1 MPLQD
6 KYSPIIGKVNYNSF
20 SVKAIK
26 ELDFSEKDEQLIL
39 DYPTVYIIDDKIS
52 DKKHNYNVYVG
63 ETTDINR
70 RTKQHLND
78 DIRNGREDFK
88 KLSDSSTTEMYI
100 IGHKYFNK
108 SLTLDIENRLLHYL
122 LSSES
127 VKNVN
132 NRRGN
137 PQNDYYTSEIMDSVF
152 SKIWRKLHSLNN
164 VLFPIESVIR
174 DSALFKASPFHKL
187 TKEQKEAKS
196 KIILQ
201 ILSSLTQNL
210 DGQLI
215 LVEGEAGSGKTVLMS
230 SLLYDLFNS
239 NEFPVSKDK
248 MSIHLLVNHE
258 QQLTVYQQ
266 MAKKLGLKNK
276 NGIDVVMKPTGF
288 INYQSKNNLKADVV
302 IVDEA
307 HLLLTQGKQSYRGK
321 NHLKDL
327 LANAKVVVAVFDENQ
342 ILTTEQ
348 IWESADLAEMKLDAQ
363 CVISLR
369 DQMRINAQQSTIDW
383 IRSLVDEQVIYPF
396 RKDDKYDFRVFD
408 SPQEMYDAI
417 KEKDQHQENG
427 ISRMLATYDWKFKQK
442 GKPEDNQ
449 YWNVT
454 IGDFSMPWNLQLPK
468 DKATKNLSWAEQ
480 KQTIDEIGST
490 YTIQGFDLNY
500 AAVII
505 GPSVKYRDGKIIF
518 DPGASCNEK
527 AIRNRTLADGTRMKF
542 GETLLKNELNVLL
555 TRGVNGLY
563 LFAVDKEL
571 QKALKEA
578 LRKGN

>member
-248 MSIHLLVNHE
+248 MSIYLLVNHE

-276 NGIDVVMKPTGF
+276 NGIDVVMKPTSF

>member
-276 NGIDVVMKPTGF
+276 NGIDVVMKPTSF

-518 DPGASCNEK
+518 DPSASCNEK

-563 LFAVDKEL
+563 LFAVDEEL
-571 QKALKEA
+571 QKALKEIITHF
-578 LRKGN
+578 K

>member
-1 MPLQD
+1 MPLKD
-6 KYSPIIGKVNYNSF
+6 NISPIIEKVSYNSF

-26 ELDFSEKDEQLIL
+26 DKKLSEKEEQLLL
-39 DYPTVYIIDDKIS
+39 DYPTVYIIDDELS
-52 DKKHNYNVYVG
+52 NKKHNYSVYVG
-63 ETTDINR
+63 ETSDIKR

-78 DIRNGREDFK
+78 ETREDFK
-88 KLSDSSTTEMYI
+88 KLKGSTTSEMYI
-100 IGHKYFNK
+100 IGHRYFNK
-108 SLTLDIENRLLHYL
+108 SLTLDIENKLLQYL

-127 VKNVN
+127 VKNVS

-137 PQNDYYTSEIMDSVF
+137 PQNDYYTADMMDSIF
-152 SKIWRKLHSLNN
+152 SKVWRKLHSLNS
-164 VLFPIESVIR
+164 VLFPLESVIR

-187 TKEQKEAKS
+187 TKEQDDAKND
-196 KIILQ
+196 IILQ
-201 ILSSLTQNL
+201 ILSNLSQNL
-210 DGQLI
+210 EGQLI

-230 SLLYDLFNS
+230 SLLYELFNS
-239 NEFPVSKDK
+239 DEFPIDKDK
-248 MSIHLLVNHE
+248 ISVHLLVNHE

-266 MAKKLGLKNK
+266 LAKKLGLKNK
-276 NGIDVVMKPTGF
+276 NGAEVIMKPTSF
-288 INYQSKNNLKADVV
+288 INSQSKTDSKADIV

-307 HLLLTQGKQSYRGK
+307 HLLLTQGKQSYQGK

-348 IWESADLAEMKLDAQ
+348 IWESEDLAEIRLDAQ
-363 CVISLR
+363 YIVSLR
-369 DQMRINAQQSTIDW
+369 NQMRINAQQSTIDW

-518 DPGASCNEK
+518 DPSASCNEK
-527 AIRNRTLADGTRMKF
+527 AIRNRTLSDGTKMKF

-563 LFAVDKEL
+563 LFAVDEEL

-578 LRKGN
+578 SE

>member
-276 NGIDVVMKPTGF
+276 NGIDVVMKPTSF

-518 DPGASCNEK
+518 DPDASCNEK

>member
-1 MPLQD
+1 MPLKD
-6 KYSPIIGKVNYNSF
+6 NISPIIEKVSYNSF
-20 SVKAIK
+20 SEKAIK
-26 ELDFSEKDEQLIL
+26 DKNLSEKDEQLLL
-39 DYPTVYIIDDKIS
+39 DYPTVYIIDDEIS
-52 DKKHNYNVYVG
+52 GNKKHNYSVYVG
-63 ETTDINR
+63 ETSDINR
-70 RTKQHLND
+70 RTQQHKSD
-78 DIRNGREDFK
+78 TTREDFK
-88 KLSDSSTTEMYI
+88 RLRKSETSEMYV
-100 IGHKYFNK
+100 IGHRYFNK
-108 SLTLDIENRLLHYL
+108 SLTLDIENKLLQYL

-127 VKNVN
+127 VKNVS

-137 PQNDYYTSEIMDSVF
+137 PQNDYYTSDMMDSIF
-152 SKIWRKLHSLNN
+152 SKVWRKLHSLNS
-164 VLFPIESVIR
+164 VLFPIESVIH

-187 TKEQKEAKS
+187 TKEQNNAKNE
-196 KIILQ
+196 IILR
-201 ILSSLTQNL
+201 ILSILSQNME
-210 DGQLI
+210 GELI

-230 SLLYDLFNS
+230 SLLYELFNS
-239 NEFPVSKDK
+239 DELPINKDK
-248 MSIHLLVNHE
+248 VSVHLLVNHE

-266 MAKKLGLKNK
+266 LAKKLGLNNK
-276 NGIDVVMKPTGF
+276 NGVDVVMKPTSF
-288 INYQSKNNLKADVV
+288 INLQSKTNSKVADIV

-327 LANAKVVVAVFDENQ
+327 LANAKVVVAVFDKNQ

-348 IWESADLAEMKLDAQ
+348 IWENDDLAEIRLDAQ
-363 CVISLR
+363 YIVSLR
-369 DQMRINAQQSTIDW
+369 NQMRINAQQSTIDW
-383 IRSLVDEQVIYPF
+383 IRSLVDKQVIYPF

-417 KEKDQHQENG
+417 KEKNQHQENG

-442 GKPEDNQ
+442 GKPEDDQ

-468 DKATKNLSWAEQ
+468 DKAAKNLSWAEQ
-480 KQTIDEIGST
+480 KQTIAEVGST

-518 DPGASCNEK
+518 DPSASCNEK
-527 AIRNRTLADGTRMKF
+527 AIRNRTLADGTKMKF

-563 LFAVDKEL
+563 LFAVDEEL
-571 QKALKEA
+571 QEALKEA
-578 LRKGN
+578 SIKLNK

>member
-1 MPLQD
+1 MPLKD
-6 KYSPIIGKVNYNSF
+6 NISPIIEKVSYNSF

-26 ELDFSEKDEQLIL
+26 DKNLPEKDEQLLL
-39 DYPTVYIIDDKIS
+39 DYPTVYIIDDELS
-52 DKKHNYNVYVG
+52 NKKHNYSVYVG
-63 ETTDINR
+63 ETSDIKR

-78 DIRNGREDFK
+78 ETREDFK
-88 KLSDSSTTEMYI
+88 KLKGSTTSEMYI
-100 IGHKYFNK
+100 IGHRYFNK
-108 SLTLDIENRLLHYL
+108 SLTLDIENKLLQYL

-127 VKNVN
+127 VKNVS

-137 PQNDYYTSEIMDSVF
+137 PQNDYYTADMMDSIF
-152 SKIWRKLHSLNN
+152 SKVWRKLHSLNS
-164 VLFPIESVIR
+164 VLFPLESVIR

-187 TKEQKEAKS
+187 TKEQDDAKND
-196 KIILQ
+196 IILQ
-201 ILSSLTQNL
+201 ILSNLSQNL
-210 DGQLI
+210 EGQLI

-230 SLLYDLFNS
+230 SLLYELFNS
-239 NEFPVSKDK
+239 DEFPIDKDK
-248 MSIHLLVNHE
+248 ISVHLLVNHE

-266 MAKKLGLKNK
+266 LAKKLGLKNK
-276 NGIDVVMKPTGF
+276 NGAEVIMKPTSF
-288 INYQSKNNLKADVV
+288 INSQSKTDSKADIV

-307 HLLLTQGKQSYRGK
+307 HLLLSQGKQSYQGK

-348 IWESADLAEMKLDAQ
+348 IWESEDLAEIRLDAQ
-363 CVISLR
+363 YIVSLR
-369 DQMRINAQQSTIDW
+369 NQMRINAQQSTIDW
-383 IRSLVDEQVIYPF
+383 IRSLVDKQVIYPF

-408 SPQEMYDAI
+408 SPQEMYEAI
-417 KEKDQHQENG
+417 KEKNQDQEHG
-427 ISRMLATYDWKFKQK
+427 VSRMLATYDWKYKQN
-442 GKPEDNQ
+442 GKPEDDQ

-468 DKATKNLSWAEQ
+468 EKATKNLSWAEQ
-480 KQTIDEIGST
+480 KQTITEVGST

-518 DPGASCNEK
+518 DPSASCNEK
-527 AIRNRTLADGTRMKF
+527 AIRNRTLADGTKMKF

-563 LFAVDKEL
+563 LFAVDEEL
-571 QKALKEA
+571 QKALKEMM
-578 LRKGN
+578 RK

>member
-276 NGIDVVMKPTGF
+276 NGIDVVMKPTSF

-518 DPGASCNEK
+518 DPSASCNEK

>member
-276 NGIDVVMKPTGF
+276 NGIDVVMKPTSF
-288 INYQSKNNLKADVV
+288 INYQLKNNLKADVV

>member
-276 NGIDVVMKPTGF
+276 NGIDVVMKPTSF

-348 IWESADLAEMKLDAQ
+348 IWESADLAEMKLDTQ

>member
-276 NGIDVVMKPTGF
+276 NGIDVVMKPTSF

-454 IGDFSMPWNLQLPK
+454 IGDFSMP
-468 DKATKNLSWAEQ
+468 
-480 KQTIDEIGST
+480 
-490 YTIQGFDLNY
+490 
-500 AAVII
+500 
-505 GPSVKYRDGKIIF
+505 
-518 DPGASCNEK
+518 
-527 AIRNRTLADGTRMKF
+527 
-542 GETLLKNELNVLL
+542 
-555 TRGVNGLY
+555 
-563 LFAVDKEL
+563 
-571 QKALKEA
+571 
-578 LRKGN
+578 

>member
-122 LSSES
+122 LSSEL

-276 NGIDVVMKPTGF
+276 NGIDVVMKPTSF

>member
-1 MPLQD
+1 M
-6 KYSPIIGKVNYNSF
+6 NNS
-20 SVKAIK
+20 
-26 ELDFSEKDEQLIL
+26 
-39 DYPTVYIIDDKIS
+39 VYIIDDKIS

-132 NRRGN
+132 NRRRN

-276 NGIDVVMKPTGF
+276 NGIDVVMKPTSF

-518 DPGASCNEK
+518 DPSASCNEK

-563 LFAVDKEL
+563 LFAVDEEL

-578 LRKGN
+578 IEKIE

>member
-248 MSIHLLVNHE
+248 KSIHLLVNHE

-276 NGIDVVMKPTGF
+276 NGIDVVMKPTSF

>member
-276 NGIDVVMKPTGF
+276 NGIDVVMKPTNF

-518 DPGASCNEK
+518 DPSASCNEK

>member
-1 MPLQD
+1 MTLQD
-6 KYSPIIGKVNYNSF
+6 KYSPIIEKVSYNSF

-26 ELDFSEKDEQLIL
+26 DKNLSEKDEQLLL
-39 DYPTVYIIDDKIS
+39 DYPTVYIIDDKLS
-52 DKKHNYNVYVG
+52 SNKHNYSVYVG
-63 ETTDINR
+63 ETSDIKR
-70 RTKQHLND
+70 RTKQHLSD
-78 DIRNGREDFK
+78 ETRKDFK
-88 KLSDSSTTEMYI
+88 KLKESTTSEMYI
-100 IGHKYFNK
+100 IGHRYFNK
-108 SLTLDIENRLLHYL
+108 SLTLDIENKLLQYL

-127 VKNVN
+127 VKNVS

-137 PQNDYYTSEIMDSVF
+137 PQNDYYTSDMMDSIF
-152 SKIWRKLHSLNN
+152 SKVWRKLHSLNS
-164 VLFPIESVIR
+164 VLFPLESVIR

-187 TKEQKEAKS
+187 TREQDDAKND
-196 KIILQ
+196 IILQ
-201 ILSSLTQNL
+201 IISTLSQNL
-210 DGQLI
+210 EGKLI
-215 LVEGEAGSGKTVLMS
+215 LVVGEAGSGKTVLMS

-239 NEFPVSKDK
+239 NDFPISKDK
-248 MSIHLLVNHE
+248 LSIHLLVNHE
-258 QQLTVYQQ
+258 QQLTVYRQL
-266 MAKKLGLKNK
+266 AKKLGLKNK
-276 NGIDVVMKPTGF
+276 NGVDVVMKPTSF
-288 INYQSKNNLKADVV
+288 INLQLKSDSKADIV

-307 HLLLTQGKQSYRGK
+307 HLLLTQGKQSYQGK

-348 IWESADLAEMKLDAQ
+348 VWESADLAKIRLDAQ
-363 CVISLR
+363 CVISLHN
-369 DQMRINAQQSTIDW
+369 QMRISAHQSTIDW
-383 IRSLVDEQVIYPF
+383 IRALIDEQVIYPF
-396 RKDDKYDFRVFD
+396 KEDDKYDFKVFD
-408 SPQEMYDAI
+408 SPQEMYHAI
-417 KEKDQHQENG
+417 KEKDQNQENG
-427 ISRMLATYDWKFKQK
+427 ISRMLATYDWKYKQN
-442 GKPEDNQ
+442 GKPEDDQ

-518 DPGASCNEK
+518 DPSASCNEK
-527 AIRNRTLADGTRMKF
+527 AIRNRTLSNGTKMKF

-563 LFAVDKEL
+563 LFAVDEEL
-571 QKALKEA
+571 QRALKEA
-578 LRKGN
+578 QWKGN

>member
-26 ELDFSEKDEQLIL
+26 ELDFSEKDKQLIL

-215 LVEGEAGSGKTVLMS
+215 LVEGEAGSEKTVLMS

-276 NGIDVVMKPTGF
+276 NGIDVVIKPTSF

-348 IWESADLAEMKLDAQ
+348 IWESAVLAEMKLDAQ

-518 DPGASCNEK
+518 DPSASCNEK
-527 AIRNRTLADGTRMKF
+527 AIRNRTLADGTRIKF

-563 LFAVDKEL
+563 LFAVDEEL
-571 QKALKEA
+571 QKVLKEA
-578 LRKGN
+578 RRKGN

>member
-239 NEFPVSKDK
+239 NEFPISKDK

-276 NGIDVVMKPTGF
+276 NGIDVVMKPTSF

-408 SPQEMYDAI
+408 SPQEMYAAI
-417 KEKDQHQENG
+417 KEKNQHQENG

-518 DPGASCNEK
+518 DPSASCNEK

-563 LFAVDKEL
+563 LFAVDEEL

-578 LRKGN
+578 LRKKY

>member
-266 MAKKLGLKNK
+266 MVKKLGLKNK
-276 NGIDVVMKPTGF
+276 NGIDVVMKPTSF

-480 KQTIDEIGST
+480 KQTINEIGST

-518 DPGASCNEK
+518 DPSASCNEK

-563 LFAVDKEL
+563 LFAVDEEL

-578 LRKGN
+578 LRKIE

>member
-1 MPLQD
+1 MPLKD
-6 KYSPIIGKVNYNSF
+6 NISPIIEKVSYNSF

-26 ELDFSEKDEQLIL
+26 DKNLPEKDEQLLL
-39 DYPTVYIIDDKIS
+39 DYPTVYIIDDELS
-52 DKKHNYNVYVG
+52 NKKYNYSVYVG
-63 ETTDINR
+63 ETSDIKR

-78 DIRNGREDFK
+78 ETREDFK
-88 KLSDSSTTEMYI
+88 KLKGSTTSEMYI
-100 IGHKYFNK
+100 IGHRYFNK
-108 SLTLDIENRLLHYL
+108 SLTLDIENKLLQYL

-127 VKNVN
+127 VKNVS

-137 PQNDYYTSEIMDSVF
+137 PQNDYYTADMMDSIF
-152 SKIWRKLHSLNN
+152 SKVWRKLHSLNS
-164 VLFPIESVIR
+164 VLFPLESVIR

-187 TKEQKEAKS
+187 TKEQDDAKND
-196 KIILQ
+196 IILQ
-201 ILSSLTQNL
+201 ILSNLSQNL
-210 DGQLI
+210 EGQLI

-230 SLLYDLFNS
+230 SLLYELFNS
-239 NEFPVSKDK
+239 DEFPIDKDK
-248 MSIHLLVNHE
+248 ISVHLLVNHE

-266 MAKKLGLKNK
+266 LAKKLGLKNK
-276 NGIDVVMKPTGF
+276 NGAEVIMKPTSF
-288 INYQSKNNLKADVV
+288 INSQSKTDSKADIV

-307 HLLLTQGKQSYRGK
+307 HLLLTQGKQSYQGK

-348 IWESADLAEMKLDAQ
+348 IWESEDLAEIRLDAQ
-363 CVISLR
+363 YIVSLR
-369 DQMRINAQQSTIDW
+369 NQMRINAQQSTIDW
-383 IRSLVDEQVIYPF
+383 IRSLVDKQVIYPF

-408 SPQEMYDAI
+408 SPQEMYEAI
-417 KEKDQHQENG
+417 KEKNQDQEHG
-427 ISRMLATYDWKFKQK
+427 VSRMLATYDWKYKQN
-442 GKPEDNQ
+442 GKPEDDQ

-468 DKATKNLSWAEQ
+468 EKATKNLSWAEQ
-480 KQTIDEIGST
+480 KQTITEVGST

-518 DPGASCNEK
+518 DPSASCNEK
-527 AIRNRTLADGTRMKF
+527 AIRNRTLADGTKMKF

-563 LFAVDKEL
+563 LFAVDEEL
-571 QKALKEA
+571 QKALKEMM
-578 LRKGN
+578 RK

>member
-1 MPLQD
+1 MPLKD
-6 KYSPIIGKVNYNSF
+6 NISPIIEKVSYNSF

-26 ELDFSEKDEQLIL
+26 DKNLPEKDEQLLL
-39 DYPTVYIIDDKIS
+39 DYPTVYIIDDELS
-52 DKKHNYNVYVG
+52 NKKHNYSVYVG
-63 ETTDINR
+63 ETSDIKR

-78 DIRNGREDFK
+78 ETREDFK
-88 KLSDSSTTEMYI
+88 KLKGSTTSEMYI
-100 IGHKYFNK
+100 IGHRYFNK
-108 SLTLDIENRLLHYL
+108 SLTLDIENKLLQYL

-127 VKNVN
+127 VKNVS

-137 PQNDYYTSEIMDSVF
+137 PQNDYYTADMMDSIF
-152 SKIWRKLHSLNN
+152 SKVWRKLHSLNS
-164 VLFPIESVIR
+164 VLFPLESVIR

-187 TKEQKEAKS
+187 TKEQDDAKND
-196 KIILQ
+196 IILQ
-201 ILSSLTQNL
+201 ILSNLSQNL
-210 DGQLI
+210 EGQLI

-230 SLLYDLFNS
+230 SLLYELFNS
-239 NEFPVSKDK
+239 DEFPIDKDK
-248 MSIHLLVNHE
+248 ISVHLLVNHE

-266 MAKKLGLKNK
+266 LAKKLGLKNK
-276 NGIDVVMKPTGF
+276 NGAEVIMKPTSF
-288 INYQSKNNLKADVV
+288 INSQSKTDSKADIV

-307 HLLLTQGKQSYRGK
+307 HLLLTQGKQSYQGK

-348 IWESADLAEMKLDAQ
+348 IWESEDLAEIRLDAQ
-363 CVISLR
+363 YIVSLR
-369 DQMRINAQQSTIDW
+369 NQMRINAQQSTIDW
-383 IRSLVDEQVIYPF
+383 IRSLVDKQVIYPF

-408 SPQEMYDAI
+408 SPQEMYEAI
-417 KEKDQHQENG
+417 KEKNQDQEHG
-427 ISRMLATYDWKFKQK
+427 VSRMLATYDWKYKQN
-442 GKPEDNQ
+442 GKPEDDQ

-468 DKATKNLSWAEQ
+468 EKATKNLSWAEQ
-480 KQTIDEIGST
+480 KQTITEVGST

-518 DPGASCNEK
+518 DPSASCNEK
-527 AIRNRTLADGTRMKF
+527 AIRNRTLADGTKMKF

-563 LFAVDKEL
+563 LFAVDEEL
-571 QKALKEA
+571 QKALKEMM
-578 LRKGN
+578 RK

>member
-63 ETTDINR
+63 EITDINR

-276 NGIDVVMKPTGF
+276 NGIDVVMKPTSF

>member
-239 NEFPVSKDK
+239 NEFPISKDK

-276 NGIDVVMKPTGF
+276 NGIDVVMKPTSF

-408 SPQEMYDAI
+408 SPQEMYAAI
-417 KEKDQHQENG
+417 KEKNQHQENG

-505 GPSVKYRDGKIIF
+505 GLSVKYRDGKIIF
-518 DPGASCNEK
+518 DPSASCNEK

-563 LFAVDKEL
+563 LFAVDEEL

-578 LRKGN
+578 LRKKY

>member
-26 ELDFSEKDEQLIL
+26 ELDFSEKDKQLIL

-276 NGIDVVMKPTGF
+276 NGIDVVIKPTSF

-348 IWESADLAEMKLDAQ
+348 IWESAVLAEMKLDAQ

-518 DPGASCNEK
+518 DPSASCNEK
-527 AIRNRTLADGTRMKF
+527 AIRNRTLADGTRIKF

-563 LFAVDKEL
+563 LFAVDEEL
-571 QKALKEA
+571 QKVLKEA
-578 LRKGN
+578 RRKGN

>member
-276 NGIDVVMKPTGF
+276 NGIDVVMKPTSF

-518 DPGASCNEK
+518 DSGASCNEK

>member
-1 MPLQD
+1 MSLKD
-6 KYSPIIGKVNYNSF
+6 KYSPIIEKVSYNSF

-26 ELDFSEKDEQLIL
+26 DKNLSEKEEQLLL
-39 DYPTVYIIDDKIS
+39 DYPTVYIIDDELS
-52 DKKHNYNVYVG
+52 NKKHNYSVYVG
-63 ETTDINR
+63 ETSDIKR

-78 DIRNGREDFK
+78 ETREDFK
-88 KLSDSSTTEMYI
+88 KLKGSTTSEMYI
-100 IGHKYFNK
+100 IGHRYFNK
-108 SLTLDIENRLLHYL
+108 SLTLDIENKLLQYL

-127 VKNVN
+127 VKNVS

-137 PQNDYYTSEIMDSVF
+137 PQNDYYTADMMDSIF
-152 SKIWRKLHSLNN
+152 SKVWRKLHSLNS
-164 VLFPIESVIR
+164 VLFPLESVIR

-187 TKEQKEAKS
+187 TKEQDDAKND
-196 KIILQ
+196 IILQ
-201 ILSSLTQNL
+201 ILSNLSQNL
-210 DGQLI
+210 EGQLI

-230 SLLYDLFNS
+230 SLLYELFNS
-239 NEFPVSKDK
+239 DEFPIDKDK
-248 MSIHLLVNHE
+248 ISVHLLVNHE

-266 MAKKLGLKNK
+266 LAKKLGLKNK
-276 NGIDVVMKPTGF
+276 NGAEVIMKPTSF
-288 INYQSKNNLKADVV
+288 INSQSKTDSKADIV

-307 HLLLTQGKQSYRGK
+307 HLLLTQGKQSYQGK

-348 IWESADLAEMKLDAQ
+348 IWESDDLAEIRLDAQ
-363 CVISLR
+363 YIVSLR
-369 DQMRINAQQSTIDW
+369 NQMRINAQQSTIDW
-383 IRSLVDEQVIYPF
+383 IRGLVDKQVIYPF

-417 KEKDQHQENG
+417 KEKDRHQENG

-442 GKPEDNQ
+442 GKPEDDQ

-468 DKATKNLSWAEQ
+468 DKVTKNLSWAEQ
-480 KQTIDEIGST
+480 KQTIAEVGST

-505 GPSVKYRDGKIIF
+505 GPSVKYRDGKIVF
-518 DPGASCNEK
+518 DPSASCNEK
-527 AIRNRTLADGTRMKF
+527 AIRNRTLSDGTKMKF

-563 LFAVDKEL
+563 LFAVDEEL

-578 LRKGN
+578 NS

>member
-276 NGIDVVMKPTGF
+276 NGIDVVMKPTSF

-527 AIRNRTLADGTRMKF
+527 AIRNR
-542 GETLLKNELNVLL
+542 LNVLL